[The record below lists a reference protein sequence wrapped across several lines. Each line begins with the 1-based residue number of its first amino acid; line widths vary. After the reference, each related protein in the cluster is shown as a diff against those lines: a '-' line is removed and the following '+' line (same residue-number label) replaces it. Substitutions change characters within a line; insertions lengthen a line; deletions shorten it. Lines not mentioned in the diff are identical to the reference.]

1 MRSLAAF
8 AVMSL
13 LSFGFAGLGVAG
25 VLADNDAAA
34 GAPDSPRGVIAD
46 ISGDPDQPRR
56 HFRVRDPGRIGGFEA
71 EAIYRGLAAD
81 MAKIYALSGAPIAAA
96 YQGWRRYNS
105 APYLSVTHGQR
116 YVNNYANRLARD
128 YGRFEDAGRMPVGAV
143 IAKDSIAIT
152 AGGEAF
158 PGPLFVMEKMAQGFS
173 YASGDWRYTMIMPDG
188 SLLGVTKGEGAQ
200 RVEFCIGCHLA
211 REAYDH
217 LYFPPEEVRSV
228 P

>member
-1 MRSLAAF
+1 MIAA
-8 AVMSL
+8 
-13 LSFGFAGLGVAG
+13 
-25 VLADNDAAA
+25 
-34 GAPDSPRGVIAD
+34 

-56 HFRVRDPGRIGGFEA
+56 HFRVREPARIGAAEA

-81 MAKIYALSGAPIAAA
+81 MADIYGLSGDRRAAS
-96 YQGWRRYNS
+96 YQGWGRYNS

-128 YGRFEDAGRMPVGAV
+128 YGRFEEAGVFPVGAV

-152 AGGEAF
+152 AAGEVY
-158 PGPLFVMEKMAQGFS
+158 PGPLFVMEKMPEGFS
-173 YASGDWRYTMIMPDG
+173 NASGDWRYTMVMPDG
-188 SLLGVTKGEGAQ
+188 SLLGVTKGESAQ

-211 REAYDH
+211 REDFDH
-217 LYFPPEEVRSV
+217 LYFPPRKFRAV